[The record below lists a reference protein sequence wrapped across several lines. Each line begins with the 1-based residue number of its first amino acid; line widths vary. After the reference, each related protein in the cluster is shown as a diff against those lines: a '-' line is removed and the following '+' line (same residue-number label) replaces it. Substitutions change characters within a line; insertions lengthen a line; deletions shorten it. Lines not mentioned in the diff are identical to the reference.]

1 VSTTVE
7 ENAREAPAWS
17 SRAGSSPQTIATVL
31 EKRQSALSGIS
42 QWDLRSSHSE
52 GAAFRVGSRVADGVP
67 GAGREPSAAVLEKA
81 SNLFAASRATSLQR
95 ADNVVWET
103 YNSRFR
109 NAMRESGDRVE
120 LTRSSA
126 ASSSV
131 LLETIGGRVSLER
144 MHTVSA

>member
-1 VSTTVE
+1 
-7 ENAREAPAWS
+7 
-17 SRAGSSPQTIATVL
+17 
-31 EKRQSALSGIS
+31 
-42 QWDLRSSHSE
+42 
-52 GAAFRVGSRVADGVP
+52 
-67 GAGREPSAAVLEKA
+67 LEKA